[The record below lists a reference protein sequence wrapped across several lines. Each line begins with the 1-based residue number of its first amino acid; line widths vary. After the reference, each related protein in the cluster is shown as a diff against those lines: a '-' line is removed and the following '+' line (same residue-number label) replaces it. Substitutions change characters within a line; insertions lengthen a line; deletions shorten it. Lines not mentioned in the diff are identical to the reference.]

1 MREQGASRGLSSGGE
16 AEGEGE
22 WVVTGSITAGTR
34 VLPGANGGEG
44 EGEEVLEQVIL
55 GAVGNLLVHHS
66 SRRCGRGWGGA
77 PDMVMKMKKHWRK
90 AEGNISFY
98 RAREAARCGVE

>member
-66 SRRCGRGWGGA
+66 SRRCGRGWGGGTRHG
-77 PDMVMKMKKHWRK
+77 DEDEK
-90 AEGNISFY
+90 ALEKG
-98 RAREAARCGVE
+98 